1 MSQETVAVFGASGF
15 VGSAFIERFMHD
27 DRMRMVPLIH
37 SSGNAARLARHGL
50 ELRMVDLLSPSSVA
64 EALRDCTAVVNCA
77 RGGKEVL
84 TRGFQNLLDASL
96 AARIRRFVHVSSVAV
111 YGETPPG
118 IITESRETTPE
129 PNTYG
134 AHKLTQDRAVKAAVE
149 RGLSAVVICPPNI
162 SGPHSPFVLDIINT
176 LRSGLFGLVDAGNL
190 PCELVDVE
198 NLVHAL
204 HRGLDPATAADGERM
219 FVTDESGATWA
230 DLVAHLT
237 PFAES
242 GPAHLLARVDAS
254 RLATAAPPP
263 KASLTKALKHLLSSD
278 VRDALR
284 EDPLLARTEL
294 LAKQLVVGAT
304 PQQLQK
310 VLRRHAGGA
319 TKPRPRSAAPRV
331 SVPLLRQQLRDV
343 RYSTERSHAV
353 LGYRPV
359 LSFDQ
364 SIESF
369 HRWYEQAVGWNTPS
383 WPLLKHLYT

>member
-15 VGSAFIERFMHD
+15 VGSAFVERFMHD
-27 DRMRMVPLIH
+27 ERMRMVPLIH

-50 ELRMVDLLSPSSVA
+50 ELRMADLLSPESIA
-64 EALRDCTAVVNCA
+64 QALRDCTAVVNCA

-96 AARIRRFVHVSSVAV
+96 AAGIRRFVHVSSVAV
-111 YGETPPG
+111 YGDTAPG
-118 IITESRETTPE
+118 TILESRETGPD

-134 AHKLTQDRAVKAAVE
+134 AHKLTQDTAVKAAVQ

-162 SGPHSPFVLDIINT
+162 SGPHSPFLLDIINT
-176 LRSGLFGLVDAGNL
+176 LRSGLFGLVDEGNL
-190 PCELVDVE
+190 PCELVDVD
-198 NLVHAL
+198 NLVHAM
-204 HRGLDPATAADGERM
+204 HRGLDPAVAADGERI
-219 FVTDESGATWA
+219 FVTDEGGVTWA

-237 PFAES
+237 ALAEAGATHQFS
-242 GPAHLLARVDAS
+242 RAEAS
-254 RLATAAPPP
+254 RLAAAAPPP
-263 KASLTKALKHLLSSD
+263 KTSLSKTLRHLLSSD

-284 EDPLLARTEL
+284 GDPLIARAEL

-310 VLRRHAGGA
+310 ALRRQAGGA
-319 TKPRPRSAAPRV
+319 SKPRQRSTTPRV
-331 SVPLLRQQLRDV
+331 SIPLLRQQLRDV
-343 RYSTERSHAV
+343 RYSTERSHEV

-364 SIESF
+364 SMASFRQWYSES
-369 HRWYEQAVGWNTPS
+369 VGWNTPS
-383 WPLLKHLYT
+383 WPLLKQLYT